1 MASRAAEKEQRRQE
15 RVEAEAATAR
25 AARARK
31 LRNRMLLA
39 LGAGVLVLGAIF
51 AFSNTG
57 SGGVPRGAKATQ
69 AGAYP
74 FAVGDPG
81 PGSTAPPIELAS
93 TTGAPFSLA
102 RQKGRT
108 TLLYFQEGLGCQP
121 CWDQIRDIESQWS
134 RFRAAGIDQMVS
146 ITTNDLG
153 NLRRKARDEGLKQ
166 TPVLADPELK
176 VSRAYQANQY
186 GMMGDSADGH
196 SFILVGPKGQ
206 ILHRADY
213 GGPPKFTMYLPPQ
226 TILADVRKSLRAAAA
241 AG

>member
-1 MASRAAEKEQRRQE
+1 MSSRVAEKEQRRQA
-15 RVEAEAATAR
+15 RLEAEAASER

-31 LRNRMLLA
+31 LRNRLLA
-39 LGAGVLVLGAIF
+39 GLGAGVLVLGAIF

-57 SGGVPRGAKATQ
+57 GSGVPRGAKAAQ

-81 PGSTAPPIELAS
+81 PGSAAPPIDLAATS
-93 TTGAPFSLA
+93 GKPFSLA
-102 RQKGRT
+102 GQKGKT

-121 CWDQIRDIESQWS
+121 CWDQIRDIESQWK

-146 ITTNDLG
+146 ITTNDLD
-153 NLRRKARDEGLKQ
+153 NLGRKARDEGLS
-166 TPVLADPELK
+166 TLVLADPDLS
-176 VSRAYQANQY
+176 VSRAYEANQY

-196 SFILVGPKGQ
+196 SFILVGPKGD

-213 GGPPKFTMYLPPQ
+213 GGPPNFTMYLPPQ
-226 TILADVRKSLRAAAA
+226 AVLADVRKGLRATAIS
-241 AG
+241 

>member
-1 MASRAAEKEQRRQE
+1 MASRTAEKEQRRQE
-15 RVEAEAATAR
+15 RLEAEAATAR
-25 AARARK
+25 AVRARR
-31 LRNRMLLA
+31 LRNRILLA
-39 LGAGVLVLGAIF
+39 LVAGVLVLGAIF

-57 SGGVPRGAKATQ
+57 SSGVPRGAKATR

-81 PGSTAPPIELAS
+81 PGSAAPPIELAS
-93 TTGAPFSLA
+93 TTGTPFSLA
-102 RQKGRT
+102 GQKGKT
-108 TLLYFQEGLGCQP
+108 TLLYFQEGIGCQP

-146 ITTNDLG
+146 ITTNDLS

-166 TPVLADPELK
+166 TPLLADPDLT
-176 VSRAYQANQY
+176 VSHAYQANQY

-196 SFILVGPKGQ
+196 SFILIGPNGD

-213 GGPPKFTMYLPPQ
+213 GGPPRFTMYLPPQ
-226 TILADVRKSLRAAAA
+226 AVLADIRKSLRT